1 MTIQKFFLKLFS
13 LLQRTELFNGFR
25 IDSKFFVFF
34 IEKYLKKGEHFGPIL
49 KLQALNYHNV
59 GDDGHESLPKNAN
72 VLQLFQYIIKNFGP
86 KYLYKG
92 LEAKLLQAIVTAGFM
107 FLTYEKISSLI
118 FALSGLE
125 KSIK

>member
-1 MTIQKFFLKLFS
+1 M
-13 LLQRTELFNGFR
+13 LLRGPQLFNGFR
-25 IDSKFFVFF
+25 IDSKIFVFI
-34 IEKYLKKGEHFGPIL
+34 IEKYLKEGEYFGPIS
-49 KLQALNYHNV
+49 KLQALNDHNL
-59 GDDGHESLPKNAN
+59 GDGGNESLPKNPN

>member
-1 MTIQKFFLKLFS
+1 MMYCGQDHCYSQQEYDFCIGKS
-13 LLQRTELFNGFR
+13 
-25 IDSKFFVFF
+25 D
-34 IEKYLKKGEHFGPIL
+34 
-49 KLQALNYHNV
+49 YHDL
-59 GDDGHESLPKNAN
+59 GDGGNESLPKNAN